1 MSPAA
6 GGLSLLN
13 YHKEPDMERWE
24 AIWEDVRRIREVN
37 PLVLNVTNNVVTN
50 TTANALLALGASPA
64 MSHAPEDAEELAGFA
79 GAVVLNMGTPAA
91 NYVESMIRA
100 ARAAGEIPVVLDPV
114 AAGATS
120 YRRNTVRRVLD
131 AAEMAV
137 IRGNASEIMAL
148 AGMGS
153 ASKGVDSLHDAD
165 EALDAA
171 RTLSLD
177 RGCVVC
183 VSGVRD
189 MVTDGDAVYRIEGGH
204 PMMPKVT
211 GLGCTASALIGAFCA
226 VNENYLDATGHAMA
240 VMGIAGE
247 LAAEGAPGPG
257 TLQYRLYDMLYLL
270 NDEHIR
276 GRLCWEEA

>member
-1 MSPAA
+1 
-6 GGLSLLN
+6 
-13 YHKEPDMERWE
+13 MERWE
-24 AIWEDVRRIREVN
+24 AVWEDVRRIREIN

-50 TTANALLALGASPA
+50 ITANALLALGASPA
-64 MSHAPEDAEELAGFA
+64 MSHAPEDAEELARYA

-91 NYVESMIRA
+91 TYVESMIRA

-120 YRRNTVRRVLD
+120 YRRNTVCRVLD

-148 AGMGS
+148 AGMNA
-153 ASKGVDSLHDAD
+153 ASKGVDSLHDTD
-165 EALDAA
+165 EALGAA
-171 RTLSLD
+171 RSLSLD

-183 VSGVRD
+183 VSGARD
-189 MVTDGDAVYRIEGGH
+189 MVTNGETVYRIEGGH
-204 PMMPKVT
+204 SMMPKVT
-211 GLGCTASALIGAFCA
+211 GMGCIASALVGAFCA
-226 VNENYLDATGHAMA
+226 VNANYLEAAGHAMA
-240 VMGIAGE
+240 VMGVAGE

-276 GRLCWEEA
+276 GRLCWEEE